1 MRKRGKISAVIMG
14 LLAVMAVMAGCEG
27 QDQDQVGARKARLL
41 VDENQRLKQELA
53 GLNKQ
58 IEEKNKLLSEV
69 EPEKTTAAK
78 ETKMIMTSLMDL
90 MSDSEKKNVALTEE
104 NKQLK
109 TKIEEL
115 QRQIDSLKAG
125 H

>member
-1 MRKRGKISAVIMG
+1 MRKRGKTSAVIMG
-14 LLAVMAVMAGCEG
+14 LLAVMAFMAGCEG
-27 QDQDQVGARKARLL
+27 QDQGQVGARKARLL

-69 EPEKTTAAK
+69 KPEKTTAAK
-78 ETKMIMTSLMDL
+78 ETETIMTFLMDL
-90 MSDSEKKNVALTEE
+90 MSDSEKKNAALTEE

-115 QRQIDSLKAG
+115 QKQIDSLKAG